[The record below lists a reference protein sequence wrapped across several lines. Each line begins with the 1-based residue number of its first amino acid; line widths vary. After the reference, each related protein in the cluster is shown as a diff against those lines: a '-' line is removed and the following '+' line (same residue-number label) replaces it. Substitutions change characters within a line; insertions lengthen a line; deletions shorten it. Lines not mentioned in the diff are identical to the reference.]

1 MYRNRQKSAFTL
13 IEILVVIAIIAIL
26 AALLLPALS
35 LARSKGQ
42 RISCMNNLRQLGIAC
57 HVYMADNDG
66 RLVENWPY
74 AMVPDLESN
83 CWVHGNMRY
92 SLEATNQ
99 ALLRMGKLFPY
110 ASNPN
115 TYHCPADRSTAG
127 QSVAAASGIGSAP
140 RVRSYSMNSWMGS
153 RYMENERPQF
163 NQRPYRTFVRDS
175 ELNAATPATLF
186 FIADEHEAT
195 IDDGFFLISMNDS
208 DIFINYPATRHD
220 RGYALSFAD
229 AHVELYKMRDPGT
242 KGPGQLG
249 GYTATNSDWVRLK
262 QVTTIR

>member
-35 LARSKGQ
+35 LAKAKGR
-42 RISCMNNLRQLGIAC
+42 RISCMNNLRQLGVAC

-74 AMVPDLESN
+74 ATVANLESN
-83 CWVHGNMRY
+83 CWIHGNMRVG
-92 SLEATNQ
+92 SDATNQ
-99 ALLRMGKLFPY
+99 TLLRMGKLFPY
-110 ASNPN
+110 ANNPD
-115 TYHCPADRSTAG
+115 TYHCPADSSSA
-127 QSVAAASGIGSAP
+127 GSATSDPGRGSTP

-153 RYMENERPQF
+153 RYMENERPVG

-186 FIADEHEAT
+186 VIADEHEGT
-195 IDDGFFLISMNDS
+195 IDDGFFMISMNDTE
-208 DIFINYPATRHD
+208 IFINYPATRHD
-220 RGYALSFAD
+220 RGYALTFAD
-229 AHVELYKMRDPGT
+229 AHVEFYKMRDPST
-242 KGPGQLG
+242 KGPGTG
-249 GYTATNSDWVRLK
+249 GVNYNPTNSDWVRLK

>member
-35 LARSKGQ
+35 LAKAKGL
-42 RISCMNNLRQLGIAC
+42 RISCMNNLRQLAVAC

-74 AMVPDLESN
+74 ALASNLETN
-83 CWVHGNMRY
+83 CWVHGNMR
-92 SLEATNQ
+92 SALDATNQ
-99 ALLRMGKLFPY
+99 ALLRTGKLFPY
-110 ASNPN
+110 ANNPN

-127 QSVAAASGIGSAP
+127 ESGASAQGSGSAP

-153 RYMENERPQF
+153 RYMENERPTF

-186 FIADEHEAT
+186 FIADEHEVT
-195 IDDGFFLISMNDS
+195 IDDAFFFISMNDT
-208 DIFINYPATRHD
+208 DIFINYPAARHD
-220 RGYALSFAD
+220 RGYALGFAD
-229 AHVELYKMRDPGT
+229 AHVELYKIRDPST
-242 KGPGQLG
+242 KGPVQGLNLSP
-249 GYTATNSDWVRLK
+249 TNSDWVRLK
-262 QVTTIR
+262 QITTIR

>member
-42 RISCMNNLRQLGIAC
+42 RISCMNNLRQLGVAC

-74 AMVPDLESN
+74 ALVPNLESN
-83 CWVHGNMRY
+83 CWVNGNMRY
-92 SLEATNQ
+92 GSDPPNQ
-99 ALLRMGKLFPY
+99 ALLRMGKPFPY
-110 ASNPN
+110 ANNPN
-115 TYHCPADRSTAG
+115 SSHCPADRSTAG
-127 QSVAAASGIGSAP
+127 ESGTAAPGNGNAP
-140 RVRSYSMNSWMGS
+140 RSRSYSMNSWMGS
-153 RYMENERPQF
+153 RYMENERPPF

-186 FIADEHEAT
+186 FIADEHEVT
-195 IDDGFFLISMNDS
+195 IDDAFFFISMNDS

-220 RGYALSFAD
+220 RGYALGFAD
-229 AHVELYKMRDPGT
+229 AHVELYKMRDSGT

-249 GYTATNSDWVRLK
+249 GYTATNTDWVRLK